1 MTALEEYEKACGDGP
16 GAVESALFWADLVIE
31 SLKVCGNCENCLMH
45 DIDYEGWS
53 IACRLSMLDVD
64 PRDGCAFTP
73 SRWQEREP

>member
-1 MTALEEYEKACGDGP
+1 MTALEEYDDAPRYGG
-16 GAVESALFWADLVIE
+16 GNLVNVIYADAAIE
-31 SLKVCGNCENCLMH
+31 SLKCCGNCENCLMH